1 MKELNPFF
9 HPQYNTP
16 FETFPFDQVHIDDF
30 REAFTQGIEK
40 ENLEIQKIVNQKDK
54 PSFENT
60 IVALEESGDT
70 LELVSTIFFNLL
82 EAESNPEMEKLAQEI
97 SPVLAEHNSDIILNK
112 KLFTRIKSVWEHSD
126 GIQGEDFELLKKTYE
141 NFTRNGANLDVEN
154 KKKYKEIVSQLSKLT
169 VDFSQNLLADTNAY
183 VLQIQDPADLAGLP
197 QAQIEQAAQCAQSK
211 GLNGCAFTLKAPS
224 YVPFITYADN
234 RKLREQIYKAY
245 AYRCSRTS
253 KHSNYDVIIKITDLR
268 RQLAN
273 LLGYKTYADYAL
285 SKRMAHDVSHVNQL
299 LNDLIDAYINK
310 AHEEVLAVQKFA
322 QEKEGKDFELQGW
335 DFTYYANKL
344 KLSHYHLDDEMLRP
358 YFKLS
363 NAIQGVFGLANRLYG
378 ISFKENTNIPVYHKD
393 VRTFEVYDSDGT
405 FLAILYMDLFP
416 RDGKQGGAWMTN
428 FKDQYIDAS
437 GHNHRPHVAVTTN
450 FTRETP
456 QMPSLLTFNELETLL
471 HEFGHALHGIFANTH
486 YRSLSGTHVLWDFVE
501 LPSQIM
507 ENYAT
512 EKDFL
517 KTFAYHYQTGEC
529 IPDNLIRRIIESRN
543 YNVAYACIRQ
553 VSFGLIDMAYYTMT
567 QPEENIQELE
577 EKATQRIQL
586 LPRIKNYCMGLQFSH
601 IMSGG
606 YAAGYY
612 SYKWAEVLDADAF
625 ESFKE
630 HGIFNSDIAKK
641 FRNEILSKG
650 GTKDPMELYVAFKTR
665 EPNINALLK
674 RNGIIHG

>member
-97 SPVLAEHNSDIILNK
+97 SPVLAEHNSDIILNE
-112 KLFTRIKSVWEHSD
+112 KLFARIKSVWEHSD

-154 KKKYKEIVSQLSKLT
+154 KKEYKEIVSQLSKLT

-197 QAQIEQAAQCAQSK
+197 QAQIEQAAQYAQSK
-211 GLNGCAFTLKAPS
+211 GLNGWVFTLKAPS

-253 KHSNYDVIIKITDLR
+253 KHSNYDVIIKIMDLR

-285 SKRMAHDVSHVNQL
+285 SKRMAHDVIHVNQL

-310 AHEEVLAVQKFA
+310 AHEEVLAVQKLA
-322 QEKEGKDFELQGW
+322 HEKEGKDFELQGW
-335 DFTYYANKL
+335 DFSYYANKL

-378 ISFKENTNIPVYHKD
+378 ISFKENANIPVYHKD

-437 GHNHRPHVAVTTN
+437 GHNHRPHVAVTAN

-456 QMPSLLTFNELETLL
+456 QMQSLLTFNELETLL

-486 YRSLSGTHVLWDFVE
+486 YQSLSGTHVLWDFVE

-529 IPDNLIRRIIESRN
+529 IPDHLIQRVIESRN

-553 VSFGLIDMAYYTMT
+553 VSFGLIDMAYYTLT
-567 QPEENIQELE
+567 QPEKNIQELE
-577 EKATQRIQL
+577 EKATQRVQL
-586 LPRIKNYCMGLQFSH
+586 LPRIENYCMGLQFSH
-601 IMSGG
+601 IMAGG

-665 EPNINALLK
+665 EPNIHALLK
-674 RNGIIHG
+674 RNGIING